1 MIWMTLEL
9 ENEVSERDTTIAS
22 ISLELEKLK
31 EQNEFLQQDFQKQA
45 IHSFRTLFWPF
56 SIFEILMLILQWGL
70 PFNQ

>member
-1 MIWMTLEL
+1 MTLEL

-45 IHSFRTLFWPF
+45 IHSFRTLF
-56 SIFEILMLILQWGL
+56 
-70 PFNQ
+70 